1 VTHKGS
7 IDKMKRK
14 YVIVI
19 AFLAI
24 VSVAIGSVAA
34 TSPTPQSNRTLLS
47 YPNEMYSP
55 DDYTAET
62 PNFADFPPDFSNGT
76 LAWNLDIIDVEATE
90 YDGEGIYVAV
100 LDTGL
105 VANWRDYFPE
115 ERIATKYGIGF
126 CENVRKDKKTD
137 ELIYSGTV
145 HRTTFLGKL
154 SHGTHIT
161 STIIGYSYYG
171 EHIRGVAPKVKIIPV
186 KVLNTYEG
194 LDGKKDEDEFENVFG
209 TDLTVAAGI
218 NYIADLAESEGIK
231 IVISMSIGAPEPSPP
246 IKDAIDHAIENGVI
260 VVVAA
265 GNNGKPMGWPADPD
279 TWFLEWPGAYPE
291 VICVGS
297 SGWGMGVDEDGYP
310 KYPITGEWEPWPQIP
325 RTWWYQDVSEDMEYE
340 ISYISYF
347 SSREYVN
354 PAFPNED
361 VELDVVAPGSW
372 ILGPYPGDTS
382 GYRHIPWWAKGNPWN
397 PNAPPPNYWY
407 VGGTSMATPHVSGV
421 AALMLE
427 KDPTLTQKD
436 VEDIL
441 KNTSTPLPTA
451 MLGYPFAFNYVR
463 WPCGGIYPFC
473 WAADATGA
481 GIIQADAAIAAIPT
495 P

>member
-1 VTHKGS
+1 
-7 IDKMKRK
+7 MKRK
-14 YVIVI
+14 YVITI
-19 AFLAI
+19 AVLAI
-24 VSVAIGSVAA
+24 VGVAIGSAA
-34 TSPTPQSNRTLLS
+34 TTTTTSNRTLLS
-47 YPNEMYSP
+47 YPNEEYLQ

-62 PNFADFPPDFSNGT
+62 PNFANFSPDFSNGT
-76 LAWNLDIIDVEATE
+76 LPWDHDIIDVEKTE

-105 VANWRDYFPE
+105 VANWNDYFSK
-115 ERIATKYGIGF
+115 ERIATEYGIGF
-126 CENVRKDKKTD
+126 YENVRKDKKTG
-137 ELIYSGTV
+137 EYIYSGNV

-154 SHGTHIT
+154 AHGTHVT

-171 EHIRGVAPKVKIIPV
+171 EHVRGVAPKVRIIPV

-194 LDGKKDEDEFENVFG
+194 LGGDVFG
-209 TDLTVAAGI
+209 TDLMVAAGI
-218 NYIADLAESEGIK
+218 NYIADLAEREEIK
-231 IVISMSIGAPEPSPP
+231 IVISMSLGAPEPSQS

-260 VVVAA
+260 VVAAA
-265 GNNGKPMGWPADPD
+265 GNNGWQADPA
-279 TWFLEWPGAYPE
+279 TWFLDWPGAYPE

-297 SGWGMGVDEDGYP
+297 SGWGMGVDESGNP
-310 KYPITGEWEPWPQIP
+310 KYPGTGEWEQWPKES
-325 RTWWYQDVSEDMEYE
+325 RTWWCQDVAENMEEE

-347 SSREYVN
+347 SSRECVN
-354 PAFPNED
+354 PAFPDED

-382 GYRHIPWWAKGNPWN
+382 GYRHIPWWANGSPWN
-397 PNAPPPNYWY
+397 PNAPPANYWY

-427 KDPTLTQKD
+427 KDPTLTQED
-436 VEDIL
+436 VEAIL
-441 KNTSTPLPTA
+441 KETAAPLLPVISNTPAISNPLSA
-451 MLGYPFAFNYVR
+451 YNWVR
-463 WPCGGIYPFC
+463 WPDGRIYQFS

-481 GIIQADAAIAAIPT
+481 GIIQADEAIAAIPT

>member
-1 VTHKGS
+1 MEEKQ
-7 IDKMKRK
+7 INKKMFRRRK
-14 YVIVI
+14 YVFAI
-19 AFLAI
+19 AVLAI
-24 VSVAIGSVAA
+24 VSVAIGSAA
-34 TSPTPQSNRTLLS
+34 TTSTTPTPKRVLLS
-47 YPNEMYSP
+47 YPNEEYFP

-62 PNFADFPPDFSNGT
+62 PNFADFPSDFSDGT
-76 LAWNLDIIDVEATE
+76 LAWDLDIIDAEATE

-100 LDTGL
+100 LDSGL
-105 VANWRDYFPE
+105 IANWRDYFPE
-115 ERIATKYGIGF
+115 ERIATEYGIGF
-126 CENVRKDKKTD
+126 SENVRKDKKTG
-137 ELIYSGTV
+137 EYIYSGNV

-154 SHGTHIT
+154 AHGTHVT

-171 EHIRGVAPKVKIIPV
+171 EHVRGVAPKAKIIPV

-194 LDGKKDEDEFENVFG
+194 LGGEVFG
-209 TDLTVAAGI
+209 TDLMVAAGI

-246 IKDAIDHAIENGVI
+246 IRDAIDHAIENGVI

-265 GNNGKPMGWPADPD
+265 GNNGEPMGWPADPA
-279 TWFLEWPGAYPE
+279 TWFLDWPGAYPE

-297 SGWGMGVDEDGYP
+297 SGWGMGVNEYGNP
-310 KYPITGEWEPWPQIP
+310 KYLGTGEWEPWPQIP
-325 RTWWYQDVSEDMEYE
+325 RTWWYQDVAEDMEDE

-347 SSREYVN
+347 SSRDYVN
-354 PAFPNED
+354 PAFPDAD

-372 ILGPYPGDTS
+372 ILGPYPGDTF
-382 GYRHIPWWAKGNPWN
+382 GYRHIPWWAQGSPWN
-397 PNAPPPNYWY
+397 PHAPPPNYWY

-427 KDPTLTQKD
+427 KDPTLTQVQ

-441 KNTSTPLPTA
+441 KGTATVLPTA
-451 MLGYPFAFNYVR
+451 ILGDPFAYNWVR
-463 WPCGGIYPFC
+463 WPSADIYRFQ
-473 WAADATGA
+473 WATDATGA
-481 GIIQADAAIAAIPT
+481 GIIRADEAIAAIPT

>member
-1 VTHKGS
+1 
-7 IDKMKRK
+7 MKRK
-14 YVIVI
+14 YVITI
-19 AFLAI
+19 AVLAI
-24 VSVAIGSVAA
+24 MGVAIGSAA
-34 TSPTPQSNRTLLS
+34 TTTTTSNRTLLS
-47 YPNEMYSP
+47 YPNEEYLQ

-76 LAWNLDIIDVEATE
+76 LPWDLDIIDVEKTE

-105 VANWRDYFPE
+105 VANWRDYFSE
-115 ERIATKYGIGF
+115 ERIATEYGIGF
-126 CENVRKDKKTD
+126 YENVRKDKKTG
-137 ELIYSGTV
+137 EYIYSGNV

-154 SHGTHIT
+154 AHGTHVT

-171 EHIRGVAPKVKIIPV
+171 EHVRGVAPKARIIPV
-186 KVLNTYEG
+186 NVLNTYEG
-194 LDGKKDEDEFENVFG
+194 LDGDVFG
-209 TDLTVAAGI
+209 TDLMVAAGI
-218 NYIADLAESEGIK
+218 NYIADLAEREEIK
-231 IVISMSIGAPEPSPP
+231 IVISMSLGAPEPSQS

-260 VVVAA
+260 VVAAA
-265 GNNGKPMGWPADPD
+265 GNNGWQADPA
-279 TWFLEWPGAYPE
+279 TWFLDWPGAYPE

-297 SGWGMGVDEDGYP
+297 SGWGMGVNESGNP
-310 KYPITGEWEPWPQIP
+310 KYPGTGEWEQWPQEP
-325 RTWWYQDVSEDMEYE
+325 RTWWYQDVAENIEDE

-354 PAFPNED
+354 PAFSDKD

-372 ILGPYPGDTS
+372 ILGPYPGDTF
-382 GYRHIPWWAKGNPWN
+382 GYRHNPWWAKGKPWN

-427 KDPTLTQKD
+427 KDPDLTQED
-436 VEDIL
+436 VETIL
-441 KNTSTPLPTA
+441 KETAAPLPPA
-451 MLGYPFAFNYVR
+451 ISNPPSAYNWVR
-463 WPCGGIYPFC
+463 WPDGGIYQFF